1 MSGIL
6 SANTTA
12 AARGRRAGSCA
23 PLSLAAEDR
32 VAPAHGLSGLDW
44 ERVARELDGSG
55 TAVLERQLS
64 AVECQQ
70 LRRTYAERPRF
81 RSRVVMRQH
90 GFGSGEYQYFDYP
103 LPQLVAELRREL
115 YLRLA
120 PLANRWQE
128 ELGQGLGYPPG
139 HGQFLARCRAAG
151 QHLATP
157 LLLKY
162 GSGDYNCL
170 HQDVYGACVFP
181 LQVALLLSRPGEDFG
196 GGEFVVTEQRPRR
209 QSRAEVV
216 PLRQGDA
223 VVFAVRERPARAAR
237 GIYRVSLRHG
247 VSRVRWGERYTLGV
261 IFHDAR

>member
-1 MSGIL
+1 MTSISERLAGIDWQAL
-6 SANTTA
+6 HSSLWEQGYALGPAILTPDECSALIDMY
-12 AARGRRAGSCA
+12 S
-23 PLSLAAEDR
+23 SE
-32 VAPAHGLSGLDW
+32 
-44 ERVARELDGSG
+44 
-55 TAVLERQLS
+55 S
-64 AVECQQ
+64 A
-70 LRRTYAERPRF
+70 F
-81 RSRVVMRQH
+81 RSHIIMARYR
-90 GFGSGEYQYFDYP
+90 FGRGDYKYFNYP
-103 LPQLVAELRREL
+103 LPQLVAELRSEL
-115 YLRLA
+115 YPRLA

-128 ELGQGLGYPPG
+128 ELGQALRYPPQ
-139 HGQFLARCRAAG
+139 HAQFLARCRAAG

-170 HQDVYGACVFP
+170 HQDVYGECVFP
-181 LQVALLLSRPGEDFG
+181 LQVAFLLSRPGEDFG

-223 VVFAVRERPARAAR
+223 VVFAVRERPAHGTR

>member
-6 SANTTA
+6 TPAKTTA
-12 AARGRRAGSCA
+12 AARA
-23 PLSLAAEDR
+23 PMSSAAEDYQAPYH
-32 VAPAHGLSGLDW
+32 APALARRLTGLDW
-44 ERVARELDGSG
+44 ERITRELEGSG
-55 TAVLERQLS
+55 TALLERQLS
-64 AVECQQ
+64 PVQCQQ
-70 LRRTYAERPRF
+70 LRRIYAERPRF

-90 GFGSGEYQYFDYP
+90 GFGSGEYQYFNYP
-103 LPQLVAELRREL
+103 LPQLVAELRSEL
-115 YLRLA
+115 YPRLA

-128 ELGQGLGYPPG
+128 ELGQALRYPPQ
-139 HGQFLARCRAAG
+139 HAQFLARCRAAG

-170 HQDVYGACVFP
+170 HQDVYGECVFP
-181 LQVALLLSRPGEDFG
+181 LQVAFLLSRPGEDFG

-223 VVFAVRERPARAAR
+223 VVFAVRERPAHGTR